1 MTAALGAAVTQ
12 VDPSRATQPAAG
24 CATQPA
30 ADCATR
36 ATIVVTV
43 GDGRQR
49 ASTGQ
54 WLTTS
59 TAGSAIRIGG
69 RTIRGGAVDS
79 RLVRPG
85 VAFFAL
91 PGERTDGHR
100 FLADA
105 IDAGA
110 AALVVS
116 DAAAARA
123 VEPMAA
129 SRDVTLVLVTD
140 TGAALR
146 AAAGAWRQ
154 LFQPLTVGITGSVG
168 KTSTKE
174 VVADV
179 LAERWR
185 VLRNEGNRNNEVGLP
200 LTLLDLGPEHGAA
213 VLEMGLY
220 VPGDIAQLCAI
231 ARPSVGVVTAVRGVH
246 LSRAGTLGAI
256 EAGKRELVEALPGD
270 GVAVLNADDARVAA
284 MAAHTS
290 ARVVRYGFGPD
301 ADVTAREVTSLRAA
315 GMRFRLCLA
324 DGDEALVTTPA
335 LGRHSVHNG
344 LAAAAV
350 AHAAGL
356 DGATIARGLAR
367 GSRAPHRMLLIGTPR
382 WQVLDDS
389 YNAAPDSMAA
399 ALEVL
404 ASLPGR
410 RVAVLGEMLELGEG
424 SAEAHRAVGR
434 LVPAAADRL
443 VAVGEGAQDIVTGAL
458 GAGMDPSVV
467 ARVADREAARALLLS
482 DGAPGDT
489 ILVKA
494 SRGAALD
501 ELVEELVLAGG
512 GVARGHG
519 ATDA

>member
-1 MTAALGAAVTQ
+1 MTAAIVGTLADDSPAGV
-12 VDPSRATQPAAG
+12 PGRGIAT
-24 CATQPA
+24 
-30 ADCATR
+30 TR
-36 ATIVVTV
+36 ATIPPTV

-54 WLTTS
+54 WLVS
-59 TAGSAIRIGG
+59 ATAGRAMRIGR
-69 RTIRGGAVDS
+69 RTVRGGAVDS

-100 FLADA
+100 FLVDA
-105 IDAGA
+105 LRAGA

-116 DAAAARA
+116 DADAATG
-123 VEPMAA
+123 VEGLAA
-129 SRDVTLVLVTD
+129 ERDATVVLVAD
-140 TGAALR
+140 TGDALR
-146 AAAGAWRQ
+146 AAAAAWRDRYE
-154 LFQPLTVGITGSVG
+154 PLTVGITGSLA

-179 LAERWR
+179 LAERWS

-220 VPGDIAQLCAI
+220 VPGDIELLCRI
-231 ARPSVGVVTAVRGVH
+231 ARPSIGVVTAVRGVH
-246 LSRAGTLGAI
+246 LSRAGSLDAI
-256 EAGKRELVEALPGD
+256 VAGKRELVEALPAD
-270 GVAVLNADDARVAA
+270 GVAVLNLDDPLVAG
-284 MAAHTS
+284 MAAY
-290 ARVVRYGFGPD
+290 AQGRVVGYGFGP
-301 ADVTAREVTSLRAA
+301 AATVTADEVTSLGTE
-315 GMRFRLCLA
+315 GMRFRLRLP
-324 DGDEALVTTPA
+324 DGDEAPVTMPA

-350 AHAAGL
+350 GHAAGL
-356 DGATIARGLAR
+356 DAATIARGLAR
-367 GSRAPHRMLLIGTPR
+367 GSRAPHRTTLIATPR
-382 WQVLDDS
+382 WRVLDDS

-410 RVAVLGEMLELGEG
+410 RVAVLGEMLELGDG

-434 LVPAAADRL
+434 LVPAHADRL
-443 VAVGEGAQDIVTGAL
+443 VAVGAGAADIADGAL
-458 GAGMDPSVV
+458 EAGMDPTAVTR
-467 ARVADREAARALLLS
+467 AADRDAARAVLLAE
-482 DGAPGDT
+482 GGPGDT

-501 ELVEELVLAGG
+501 ELVEALVDAAGG
-512 GVARGHG
+512 PEAHRRSD
-519 ATDA
+519 APESTDA